1 MNQHRRR
8 PKRDP
13 FRLFLVAMSAAFVLA
28 PAATAKNVLQMRLSS
43 YVMAAPAALRVSIFV
58 ERQDSHRWL
67 TIEADS
73 QQFYRK
79 SVIQLD
85 GASAPR
91 RHYLEYFHLP
101 EGEYVIR
108 VELKGDRDTLA
119 MQEQHAVVTGP
130 AADLMKD
137 P

>member
-1 MNQHRRR
+1 MNQDPRR
-8 PKRDP
+8 PIRDR
-13 FRLFLVAMSAAFVLA
+13 FRSLLIAITAAFILAA
-28 PAATAKNVLQMRLSS
+28 PARAKNVLEMRLSS
-43 YVMAAPAALRVSIFV
+43 HVMVAPAALRVSIFV
-58 ERQDSHRWL
+58 ERQDAHRWL

-73 QQFYRK
+73 EQFYRQ

-91 RHYLEYFHLP
+91 RHYLVYSHLP

-108 VELKGDRDTLA
+108 VKLRGQRDTLA
-119 MQEQHAVVTGP
+119 MQEQHAVVTG
-130 AADLMKD
+130 AAVDRQIE